1 MKLLPLPALRR
12 LHIIFVNVTANSLAE
27 LDEVTS
33 TLQRCSELLM
43 APLTPQPQQ
52 QQPVQQAQGQVPLD
66 SGVLSGAAQPA
77 VTQQQHGSQVEA
89 GGQHAPH
96 RPGAAG
102 TSGQGGQQLVQQQQ
116 QAAGLVAV
124 PLVQAGHPP
133 VLLTAAIAAQQAVIP
148 VTGLGQGTLTGEQV
162 QALIQ
167 QSQPPQPPAYNF
179 DIWAGLQLVAENS
192 LDNANEPVSL
202 HTGDS
207 RQCAG
212 SACPASDCCTVLS
225 RKYESAACWPAV
237 TLPAAAPCR

>member
-33 TLQRCSELLM
+33 ILQRCSELLM

-52 QQPVQQAQGQVPLD
+52 PQQQPVHQVQGQVPL
-66 SGVLSGAAQPA
+66 GAGMHAGAAQPA
-77 VTQQQHGSQVEA
+77 VTQQQHASQVET
-89 GGQHAPH
+89 GGQHQ
-96 RPGAAG
+96 PGAAS

-133 VLLTAAIAAQQAVIP
+133 VLLPAAIAAQQAVIP

-202 HTGDS
+202 HTGGS
-207 RQCAG
+207 RQCAC

-225 RKYESAACWPAV
+225 RKHESAAC
-237 TLPAAAPCR
+237 